1 MRKLLGVLAI
11 IFGVCIYLYPTYQ
24 KWTLDSGTDAIIK
37 DFEKEYGIEEDV
49 EEKGTEGGNSYKT
62 PVDTY
67 PDKID
72 VTDEKKKKK
81 EMKYKNLYKE
91 MKEYNDNLIKDGQK
105 LVDAWSYSQTPVN
118 LDELKS
124 KDGAI
129 GYIDIPDMDVKLPLY
144 IGASEK
150 NMALGAAILSETSM
164 PIGGESTNCVI
175 SGHRG
180 YRGAP
185 YFKDIE
191 LLKKGSKVY
200 ITNPWG
206 KLTYMAYKIEIVSP
220 SDVSSCLI
228 QEGEDII
235 TLLTCHPYM
244 SHGRFRY
251 LVYCK
256 RCEDEETETE
266 IVDMIEKEKGKEDG
280 ESLSYAAD
288 VPVGNDYSEMI
299 IKIEDFLRISIP
311 VLIFILV
318 GIMWYKGRKSRK

>member
-1 MRKLLGVLAI
+1 MRKLLGILAI
-11 IFGVCIYLYPTYQ
+11 VFGVCIYLYPAYQ
-24 KWTLDSGTDAIIK
+24 KWTLDSGTDAIIRN
-37 DFEKEYGIEEDV
+37 FEKEYGVDENTEDKSV
-49 EEKGTEGGNSYKT
+49 YKT
-62 PVDTY
+62 PVDS
-67 PDKID
+67 KID
-72 VTDEKKKKK
+72 TKDEKEKKKK
-81 EMKYKNLYKE
+81 MKYKNLYKE
-91 MKEYNDNLIKDGQK
+91 MKDYNDNLIKNCQK

-150 NMALGAAILSETSM
+150 NMALGAAVLSETSM

-206 KLTYMAYKIEIVSP
+206 KLTYMAYKIEVVSP

-256 RCEDEETETE
+256 RCEDKKTETE
-266 IVDMIEKEKGKEDG
+266 IVDMIEKDKD
-280 ESLSYAAD
+280 ESAENLSYAAD

-299 IKIEDFLRISIP
+299 IKVEDFLRITVPI
-311 VLIFILV
+311 LIFILV
-318 GIMWYKGRKSRK
+318 GIMWYRGRKSRK

>member
-11 IFGVCIYLYPTYQ
+11 VFGVCIYLYPTYQ
-24 KWTLDSGTDAIIK
+24 KWTLDSGTNAIIK
-37 DFEKEYGIEEDV
+37 DFEKEYGVEDT
-49 EEKGTEGGNSYKT
+49 EDEGTEDGNSYKT

-67 PDKID
+67 PNKID

-91 MKEYNDNLIKDGQK
+91 MKDYNDNLIKNGQK

-266 IVDMIEKEKGKEDG
+266 IVDMIEKEKGKEDS

-299 IKIEDFLRISIP
+299 IKVEDFLRISIP
-311 VLIFILV
+311 MLIFILV

>member
-24 KWTLDSGTDAIIK
+24 KWTLDSGTNAIIK
-37 DFEKEYGIEEDV
+37 DFEKEYGVDEDA
-49 EEKGTEGGNSYKT
+49 EDEGGNDYKT

-91 MKEYNDNLIKDGQK
+91 MKDYNDNLIKNGQK

-288 VPVGNDYSEMI
+288 VPVCNDYSDMI

>member
-1 MRKLLGVLAI
+1 
-11 IFGVCIYLYPTYQ
+11 
-24 KWTLDSGTDAIIK
+24 
-37 DFEKEYGIEEDV
+37 
-49 EEKGTEGGNSYKT
+49 
-62 PVDTY
+62 
-67 PDKID
+67 
-72 VTDEKKKKK
+72 
-81 EMKYKNLYKE
+81 
-91 MKEYNDNLIKDGQK
+91 
-105 LVDAWSYSQTPVN
+105 
-118 LDELKS
+118 
-124 KDGAI
+124 
-129 GYIDIPDMDVKLPLY
+129 
-144 IGASEK
+144 
-150 NMALGAAILSETSM
+150 MALGAAILSETSM

-206 KLTYMAYKIEIVSP
+206 KLTYMAYKIEVVSP

-256 RCEDEETETE
+256 RCEDKETETE
-266 IVDMIEKEKGKEDG
+266 IVDMIEKSRD
-280 ESLSYAAD
+280 ESADNLSYAAD
-288 VPVGNDYSEMI
+288 VPKGNDYSEMI
-299 IKIEDFLRISIP
+299 IKVEDFLRITVPI
-311 VLIFILV
+311 LIFILV
-318 GIMWYKGRKSRK
+318 GIMWYRGRKSRK

>member
-24 KWTLDSGTDAIIK
+24 KWTLDSGTNAIIK
-37 DFEKEYGIEEDV
+37 DFEKEYGVNED
-49 EEKGTEGGNSYKT
+49 TESENRYKT

-91 MKEYNDNLIKDGQK
+91 MKDYNDNLIKNGQK

-124 KDGAI
+124 KNGAI

-164 PIGGESTNCVI
+164 PIGGENTNCVI

-206 KLTYMAYKIEIVSP
+206 KLTYMAYKIEVVSP

-256 RCEDEETETE
+256 RCEDKETETE
-266 IVDMIEKEKGKEDG
+266 IVDMIEKSKD
-280 ESLSYAAD
+280 ESAENLSYAAD
-288 VPVGNDYSEMI
+288 VPMGNDYSEMI
-299 IKIEDFLRISIP
+299 IKVEDFLRITVPI
-311 VLIFILV
+311 LIFILV
-318 GIMWYKGRKSRK
+318 GIMWYRGRKSRK

>member
-24 KWTLDSGTDAIIK
+24 KWTLDSGTDAIIR
-37 DFEKEYGIEEDV
+37 DFEKEYGVDEDA
-49 EEKGTEGGNSYKT
+49 EDEGGNGYKT
-62 PVDTY
+62 SIDTY

-72 VTDEKKKKK
+72 VADEKKKKK

-91 MKEYNDNLIKDGQK
+91 MKDYNDNLIKNGQK

-256 RCEDEETETE
+256 RCEDEKTETE
-266 IVDMIEKEKGKEDG
+266 IVDMIEKEKGKANG

>member
-1 MRKLLGVLAI
+1 MRKLLGIFAI
-11 IFGVCIYLYPTYQ
+11 VFGVCIYLYPAYQ
-24 KWTLDSGTDAIIK
+24 KWTLDSGTDAIIRN
-37 DFEKEYGIEEDV
+37 FEKEYGVDENTEDKSV
-49 EEKGTEGGNSYKT
+49 YKT
-62 PVDTY
+62 PVDS
-67 PDKID
+67 KID
-72 VTDEKKKKK
+72 TKDEKEKKKK
-81 EMKYKNLYKE
+81 MKYKNLYKE
-91 MKEYNDNLIKDGQK
+91 MQDYNDNLIKNGQK

-256 RCEDEETETE
+256 RCEDKKTETE
-266 IVDMIEKEKGKEDG
+266 IVDMIEKDKDESSEK
-280 ESLSYAAD
+280 LSYAAD

-299 IKIEDFLRISIP
+299 IKIEDFLRITVPI
-311 VLIFILV
+311 LIFILV
-318 GIMWYKGRKSRK
+318 GIMWYRGRKSRK

>member
-24 KWTLDSGTDAIIK
+24 KWTLDSGTDAIIG
-37 DFEKEYGIEEDV
+37 DFEKEYGVDE
-49 EEKGTEGGNSYKT
+49 GTEENSANRT
-62 PVDTY
+62 PVDS
-67 PDKID
+67 KID
-72 VTDEKKKKK
+72 TKDKKEKKK

-91 MKEYNDNLIKDGQK
+91 MKDYNDNLIKNGQK

-118 LDELKS
+118 IDELKS

-191 LLKKGSKVY
+191 LLKNGSKVY

-206 KLTYMAYKIEIVSP
+206 KLTYMAYKIEVVSP

-235 TLLTCHPYM
+235 MLLTCHPYM

-256 RCEDEETETE
+256 RCEDKETETE

-299 IKIEDFLRISIP
+299 IKIEDFLRVTIP
-311 VLIFILV
+311 ILIFILV
-318 GIMWYKGRKSRK
+318 GIMWYKGRSKK

>member
-24 KWTLDSGTDAIIK
+24 KWILNSGTNAIIK
-37 DFEKEYGIEEDV
+37 NFEKEYGVNE
-49 EEKGTEGGNSYKT
+49 GTESENRYKT

-91 MKEYNDNLIKDGQK
+91 MKDYNDNLIKNGQK

-164 PIGGESTNCVI
+164 PIGGENTNCVI

-256 RCEDEETETE
+256 RCEDEETEKE

-299 IKIEDFLRISIP
+299 IKIEDFLRVTIP
-311 VLIFILV
+311 ILIFILV
-318 GIMWYKGRKSRK
+318 GIMWYKGRSKK

>member
-1 MRKLLGVLAI
+1 MRKLLGILAI
-11 IFGVCIYLYPTYQ
+11 VFGVCIYLYPAYQ
-24 KWTLDSGTDAIIK
+24 KWTLDSGTDAIIRN
-37 DFEKEYGIEEDV
+37 FEKEYGVDENTEDKSV
-49 EEKGTEGGNSYKT
+49 YKT
-62 PVDTY
+62 PVDS
-67 PDKID
+67 KID
-72 VTDEKKKKK
+72 TKDEKEKKKK
-81 EMKYKNLYKE
+81 MKYKNLYKE
-91 MKEYNDNLIKDGQK
+91 MKDYNDNLIKNGQK

-150 NMALGAAILSETSM
+150 NMALGAAVLSETSM

-206 KLTYMAYKIEIVSP
+206 KLTYMAYKIEVVSP

-228 QEGEDII
+228 QGGEDII

-256 RCEDEETETE
+256 RCEDKKTETE
-266 IVDMIEKEKGKEDG
+266 IVDMIEKNKD
-280 ESLSYAAD
+280 ESSENLSYAAD

-299 IKIEDFLRISIP
+299 IKVEDFLRITVPI
-311 VLIFILV
+311 LIFILV
-318 GIMWYKGRKSRK
+318 GIMWYRGRKSRK

>member
-1 MRKLLGVLAI
+1 MRKLLGILAI
-11 IFGVCIYLYPTYQ
+11 VLGVCIYLYPAYQ

-37 DFEKEYGIEEDV
+37 NFEKEYGVDE
-49 EEKGTEGGNSYKT
+49 GTESENRYKT

-91 MKEYNDNLIKDGQK
+91 MKDYNDNLIKNGQK

-164 PIGGESTNCVI
+164 PIGGENTNCVI

-206 KLTYMAYKIEIVSP
+206 KLTYMAYKIEVVSP

-256 RCEDEETETE
+256 RCEDKETETE
-266 IVDMIEKEKGKEDG
+266 IVDMIEKSKD
-280 ESLSYAAD
+280 ESDENLSYAAD
-288 VPVGNDYSEMI
+288 VPIGNDYSEMI
-299 IKIEDFLRISIP
+299 IKVEDFLRITVPI
-311 VLIFILV
+311 LIFILV
-318 GIMWYKGRKSRK
+318 GIMWYRGRKSRK

>member
-1 MRKLLGVLAI
+1 MRKLFGVLAI
-11 IFGVCIYLYPTYQ
+11 IIGVCIYFYPTYQ
-24 KWTLDSGTDAIIK
+24 KWTLDSGTDSIIK
-37 DFEKEYGIEEDV
+37 EFEKEYGVDED
-49 EEKGTEGGNSYKT
+49 GSDNYKT
-62 PVDTY
+62 PINTY
-67 PDKID
+67 PSKID
-72 VTDEKKKKK
+72 VTDDKDNDG
-81 EMKYKNLYKE
+81 EMKYKNLYNE
-91 MKEYNDNLIKDGQK
+91 MKEYNENLVKNGQK

-118 LDELKS
+118 LDELES

-150 NMALGAAILSETSM
+150 NMALGAAVLSETSM
-164 PIGGESTNCVI
+164 PIGGANTNCVI

-206 KLTYMAYKIEIVSP
+206 KLTYMAYRIDVVSP

-244 SHGRFRY
+244 SHGRYRY

-256 RCEDEETETE
+256 RCEDKEEEAE
-266 IVDMIEKEKGKEDG
+266 IVDMIAKESDEEDT
-280 ESLSYAAD
+280 LSYAAD

-299 IKIEDFLRISIP
+299 IKVEDFLRISIP
-311 VLIFILV
+311 ILIFILV
-318 GIMWYKGRKSRK
+318 GVMFVNDRKSGK

>member
-37 DFEKEYGIEEDV
+37 NFEKEYGVNE
-49 EEKGTEGGNSYKT
+49 GTESENRYKT

-91 MKEYNDNLIKDGQK
+91 MKDYNDNLIKNGQK

-118 LDELKS
+118 LGELKS

-164 PIGGESTNCVI
+164 PIGGENTNCVI

-256 RCEDEETETE
+256 RCEDEETEKE

-299 IKIEDFLRISIP
+299 IKIEDFLRVTIP
-311 VLIFILV
+311 ILIFILA
-318 GIMWYKGRKSRK
+318 GIMWYKGRSKK

>member
-37 DFEKEYGIEEDV
+37 DFEKEYGIDEGTED
-49 EEKGTEGGNSYKT
+49 EGGNGYKT
-62 PVDTY
+62 SVGTY

-72 VTDEKKKKK
+72 VADEKKKKK
-81 EMKYKNLYKE
+81 ETKYKNLYKE
-91 MKEYNDNLIKDGQK
+91 MKDYNANLIKNGQK

-180 YRGAP
+180 YQGAP

-200 ITNPWG
+200 IMNPWG

-256 RCEDEETETE
+256 RCEDEKTETE
-266 IVDMIEKEKGKEDG
+266 IVDMIEKEKGKANG

-318 GIMWYKGRKSRK
+318 GIMWYKERKSRK